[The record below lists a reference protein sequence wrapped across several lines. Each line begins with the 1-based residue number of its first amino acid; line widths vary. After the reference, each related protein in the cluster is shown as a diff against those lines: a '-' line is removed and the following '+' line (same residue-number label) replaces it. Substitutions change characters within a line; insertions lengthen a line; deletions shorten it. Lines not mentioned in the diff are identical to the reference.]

1 MVELPLAH
9 FVDSGVLRRGT
20 RLAFMLGRQE
30 GSGSVFGTTHES
42 YTRVLELELVL
53 VGAAVGV
60 RGVQQPHERL
70 KRKCFCILCAAIK
83 KS

>member
-1 MVELPLAH
+1 MLVELPLAH

-53 VGAAVGV
+53 VLVGV